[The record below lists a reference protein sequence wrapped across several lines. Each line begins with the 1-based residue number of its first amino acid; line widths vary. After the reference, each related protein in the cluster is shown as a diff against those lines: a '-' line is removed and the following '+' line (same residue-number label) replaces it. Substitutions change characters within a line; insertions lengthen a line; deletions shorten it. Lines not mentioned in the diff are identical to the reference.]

1 MGSAMTLSG
10 SFFSPANSH
19 GERVDGEHGEHS
31 YRRVFAMYARTSRTM
46 FANVRV
52 RLKMF
57 AYGECR
63 EKLSTNPKTMGRPI
77 EFRSL
82 RSTT

>member
-10 SFFSPANSH
+10 SFFPPANSH
-19 GERVDGEHGEHS
+19 GEHVDGEQSEHS
-31 YRRVFAMYARTSRTM
+31 YRRVFAMFARTSRTM

-57 AYGECR
+57 AYRPVPR
-63 EKLSTNPKTMGRPI
+63 EAINEPLPFHPDEVRAKIK
-77 EFRSL
+77 
-82 RSTT
+82 